1 MKRVIFEDIRRSS
14 VSINDTLYDQR
25 SEIARTVLHSTMT
38 LDWVPLSVREELEAV
53 KNYLPASKYIGYLT
67 ESIKDTLKKA
77 GDLDRFLMETFAPLQ
92 SSISIMEAG
101 MSREQARRGQMLTR
115 LAFLYV
121 PLSFVTSIFGMNV
134 KEIKGSPLSV

>member
-1 MKRVIFEDIRRSS
+1 
-14 VSINDTLYDQR
+14 
-25 SEIARTVLHSTMT
+25 MT

-77 GDLDRFLMETFAPLQ
+77 GDLDRFLMETFALLQ

-101 MSREQARRGQMLTR
+101 MSNLGNKRAEDKCSLDWHFSTCRCPLLQ
-115 LAFLYV
+115 AFL
-121 PLSFVTSIFGMNV
+121 G
-134 KEIKGSPLSV
+134 